1 MRRYT
6 RPGNPAQ
13 RHTGLYLLEAISGSD
28 CGPAGISMTL
38 TGAELVSIATSGWGL
53 LSALITLA
61 LGESRRD
68 ASLYPFIA
76 AVVCFFAAVPPA
88 SYFSGA
94 LFVVSLTLG
103 LFLYKNI

>member
-1 MRRYT
+1 
-6 RPGNPAQ
+6 
-13 RHTGLYLLEAISGSD
+13 
-28 CGPAGISMTL
+28 MTL
-38 TGAELVSIATSGWGL
+38 TGAELVSLATSGWGL

-68 ASLYPFIA
+68 AFLYPFIA

-103 LFLYKNI
+103 LFLYKDI